1 MFLESG
7 EIMANDS
14 EKLFTSAG
22 TDINE
27 VKRKNAASGMSYKEV
42 LEMLVQKNQYP
53 KNNIEEFSKEINPQ
67 KFDNK

>member
-1 MFLESG
+1 
-7 EIMANDS
+7 MANDS

-27 VKRKNAASGMSYKEV
+27 VKRQNAASGMSYKEV

>member
-1 MFLESG
+1 MP
-7 EIMANDS
+7 NDRK
-14 EKLFTSAG
+14 KLFTSAG

-27 VKRKNAASGMSYKEV
+27 VKRLNAASGMSYREV
-42 LEMLVQKNQYP
+42 MEMLVQKNQNS

>member
-1 MFLESG
+1 MSWESG
-7 EIMANDS
+7 EIMGNES

-27 VKRKNAASGMSYKEV
+27 VKRQNAASGMSYREV

-53 KNNIEEFSKEINPQ
+53 KNNLEEFSKETNPQ
-67 KFDNK
+67 KFDDK

>member
-1 MFLESG
+1 
-7 EIMANDS
+7 MANES
-14 EKLFTSAG
+14 EKLYTSAG

-27 VKRKNAASGMSYKEV
+27 VKRQNAASGMSYKEV